1 MASSWTECD
10 GAGDSGDDRTDGRRA
25 LLVIAAVAGGT
36 LVEALFCCFR
46 RTSRLAREMHQLTVL
61 SRTDP
66 LTGLPNRRHIE
77 DHLAAALSA
86 ARRHD
91 HPLSILF
98 IDIDGFK
105 QINDR
110 SGYEAGDD
118 VLRAIA
124 DRVRSAL
131 RIEDLVGRWGGEEF
145 LAVLTNTDLVGAAV
159 VAERVRAVVAN
170 DTVRLHPGH
179 TAVTVSIGCTS
190 GDGEPADLIRRA
202 SHALREAKQAG
213 KNRVVAADVPPG

>member
-10 GAGDSGDDRTDGRRA
+10 GVGESGDGRNDARRA
-25 LLVIAAVAGGT
+25 LLVIAAVAGGSF
-36 LVEALFCCFR
+36 VQALLRCLR
-46 RTSRLAREMHQLTVL
+46 RTSRLTRETRQLTVL
-61 SRTDP
+61 SRSDP

-91 HPLSILF
+91 HPLSVLF

-124 DRVRSAL
+124 DRIRSAL

-145 LAVLTNTDLVGAAV
+145 LAVLIHTDLPGAAV
-159 VAERVRAVVAN
+159 VAERVRAAVAN
-170 DTVRLHPGH
+170 ETVPLHPGD
-179 TAVTVSIGCTS
+179 TAVTVSVGCTS
-190 GDGEPADLIRRA
+190 GAGDPADLIRRA

>member
-1 MASSWTECD
+1 MASSWTECE
-10 GAGDSGDDRTDGRRA
+10 GADHSGDGRNDPRRA

-36 LVEALFCCFR
+36 TVQALLRCFR
-46 RTSRLAREMHQLTVL
+46 RTSRLARETHQLTVL
-61 SRTDP
+61 SRSDP
-66 LTGLPNRRHIE
+66 LTGLPNRRYID
-77 DHLAAALSA
+77 DHLAASLSA
-86 ARRHD
+86 TRRHD
-91 HPLSILF
+91 HPLSVLF

-124 DRVRSAL
+124 DRIRSAL

-145 LAVLTNTDLVGAAV
+145 LAVLTHTDLPGAAV
-159 VAERVRAVVAN
+159 VAERVRAAVAN
-170 DTVRLHPGH
+170 QTVPLHTGD
-179 TAVTVSIGCTS
+179 TAVTVSVGCTS
-190 GDGEPADLIRRA
+190 GAGDPADLIRRA

-213 KNRVVAADVPPG
+213 KNRVVAAVPPG

>member
-10 GAGDSGDDRTDGRRA
+10 GGGESGEGRNDVRRA
-25 LLVIAAVAGGT
+25 AFVIAAMAGGT
-36 LVEALFCCFR
+36 FVEALLCCFR
-46 RTSRLAREMHQLTVL
+46 TSHLAREMRELTIL

-77 DHLAAALSA
+77 DHLAAVLSA

-91 HPLSILF
+91 HPLSVLF

-110 SGYEAGDD
+110 SGYEAGDE

-124 DRVRSAL
+124 ERIRCAL

-145 LAVLTNTDLVGAAV
+145 LAVLAHTDLAGAAV
-159 VAERVRAVVAN
+159 VAERVRSAVAN
-170 DTVRLHPGH
+170 ETVRVYRAD
-179 TAVTVSIGCTS
+179 TAVTVSVGCTS
-190 GDGEPADLIRRA
+190 GAGDPADLIRRA

-213 KNRVVAADVPPG
+213 KNRVVAADAPPD

>member
-10 GAGDSGDDRTDGRRA
+10 GVDESDDGRNDVRRA
-25 LLVIAAVAGGT
+25 VLVIAAIAGGSF
-36 LVEALFCCFR
+36 VDALLRCFR
-46 RTSRLAREMHQLTVL
+46 RSSRLTRETQELTVL

-77 DHLAAALSA
+77 DHLAAVLSS

-91 HPLSILF
+91 HPLSVLF

-110 SGYEAGDD
+110 SGYEAGDE

-124 DRVRSAL
+124 DRIRSAL

-145 LAVLTNTDLVGAAV
+145 LAVLAHSDLAGAAV
-159 VAERVRAVVAN
+159 VAERVRAAVAN
-170 DTVRLHPGH
+170 EAVPLHPGN
-179 TAVTVSIGCTS
+179 TAVTVSVGCSS
-190 GDGEPADLIRRA
+190 GAGDPADLIRWA
-202 SHALREAKQAG
+202 SHALREAKEAG
-213 KNRVVAADVPPG
+213 KNRVVAADALPG

>member
-10 GAGDSGDDRTDGRRA
+10 GVGESGDGRNDVRRA
-25 LLVIAAVAGGT
+25 VLVIAAIAGGT
-36 LVEALFCCFR
+36 FVEVLLCCLR
-46 RTSRLAREMHQLTVL
+46 RTSRLARETRELTIL

-77 DHLAAALSA
+77 DHLAATLSA

-91 HPLSILF
+91 HRLSVLF

-110 SGYEAGDD
+110 SGYEAGDE

-124 DRVRSAL
+124 DRIRFTL
-131 RIEDLVGRWGGEEF
+131 RVEDLVGRWGGEEF
-145 LAVLTNTDLVGAAV
+145 LAVLPNTDLAGAAV
-159 VAERVRAVVAN
+159 VAERVRAAVAN
-170 DTVRLHPGH
+170 ETVRLYPAD
-179 TAVTVSIGCTS
+179 TAVTVSVGCTS
-190 GDGEPADLIRRA
+190 GTGDPPDLIRRA

-213 KNRVVAADVPPG
+213 KNRVVAADAPPG